1 MDDIEKFEAR
11 ADVAL
16 QQRGSQADMEAFER
30 LLMRMDD
37 AELRGLG
44 MAMELY
50 MMQRLANAQSKP
62 DPIAP

>member
-1 MDDIEKFEAR
+1 MDDLERFKAR

-16 QQRGSQADMEAFER
+16 QQRGSQADMEAFDR
-30 LLMRMDD
+30 LLKRMDD
-37 AELRGLG
+37 AEIRGLS

-50 MMQRLANAQSKP
+50 MMQRLANAAPKT